1 MRQDQNVQDD
11 WLDRLAFPEE
21 DTAAWTDE
29 AKAAEFD
36 ARLRR
41 RRRPYIIGMRL
52 LAAAAMLTAVFVGV
66 KQWPAQ
72 PVETAV
78 APQAPVVTAQATPA
92 AEPAPQ
98 PSLMAQSEP
107 SAKPSRRVIKQ
118 KPVPP
123 VETEPAEEA
132 ETPETAEEVMTPA
145 LPTTEELLAD
155 LSEADRERLLLCLA
169 ELEQQKET
177 HRRQAAA
184 RKAQQQREM
193 ELVMALLAK
202 EPAKTQAGTV
212 IVQNS

>member
-21 DTAAWTDE
+21 DMAAWTDE
-29 AKAAEFD
+29 TKAAEFD

-72 PVETAV
+72 PVET
-78 APQAPVVTAQATPA
+78 
-92 AEPAPQ
+92 
-98 PSLMAQSEP
+98 
-107 SAKPSRRVIKQ
+107 
-118 KPVPP
+118 
-123 VETEPAEEA
+123 EPAEEA
-132 ETPETAEEVMTPA
+132 ETPETAEEVTPPA

-193 ELVMALLAK
+193 ELVIALLAK